1 MYFGGIDA
9 HKTYLTIVIVDQEG
23 NLVYRGGRV
32 PAGDAETLMAALE
45 PFRPLEVV
53 VETCPFWPWIH
64 DVLEATEIGF
74 HLAHAARV
82 EAIAKS
88 NKKTDKIDAEL
99 LARMLLAGL
108 IPEVYPKPADQRE
121 ICCLVRHRA
130 SLVRDRTRYCNRIHN
145 QLQQQGLQLERE
157 KLLRVTMREELKE
170 ATWPRLSPEQRRTV
184 ECHFE
189 LIDGLTP
196 KIKELDEIIRAR
208 SDADPKASLLRSIPG
223 IGPFRSLLL
232 VGEIMPVA
240 RFSSA
245 KKLVSFAGL
254 APTVRQSGLKDPYR
268 GRIPKGANRWVRG
281 ALVST
286 VPSHAMAAPQSSL
299 SRYYQEK
306 KERLGWRTARVATAR
321 KLCRVIHAMLRT
333 GELWRG

>member
-1 MYFGGIDA
+1 MYYGGIDA
-9 HKTYLTIVIVDQEG
+9 HKQYLTIVVVDREG
-23 NLVYRGGRV
+23 KRVHRAGRV
-32 PAGDAETLMAALE
+32 DTDGREPLLATLE

-64 DVLEATEIGF
+64 DALRPTEVGF
-74 HLAHAARV
+74 HLAHAAKV

-88 NKKTDKIDAEL
+88 KKKTDKIDAEL

-121 ICCLVRHRA
+121 VCCLVRLRA
-130 SLVRDRTRYCNRIHN
+130 TLVRDRTRHCNRIHN
-145 QLQQQGLQLERE
+145 QLQQRGLQVERE
-157 KLLRVTMREELKE
+157 KLLRPTMREEVKE
-170 ATWPRLSPEQRRTV
+170 ATWPRLGPEARRAV

-189 LIDGLTP
+189 FIDHLTP
-196 KIKELDEIIRAR
+196 KIKELDEVIEARA
-208 SDADPKASLLRSIPG
+208 DADPRAALLRSIPG

-232 VGEIMPVA
+232 VGEVLPIERFASA
-240 RFSSA
+240 R
-245 KKLVSFAGL
+245 KLVSFAGL

-281 ALVST
+281 ALVSA
-286 VPSHAMAAPQSSL
+286 VSSHVRSAPESSL
-299 SRYYQEK
+299 SRYYEAK
-306 KERLGWRTARVATAR
+306 KEALGWRTARVATAR
-321 KLCRVIHAMLRT
+321 KLCCAIHAMLRT